1 MSVIANRYLS
11 ALGNIV
17 PSLVVIILLVFN
29 AACGREEARTLD
41 DGEFQQIYGDIL
53 LLGELHRQ
61 DSTALHNAL
70 DSLLDAHAIDTTL
83 LFETAREIIVDKQRS
98 DELYRGVIE
107 RYEARI
113 APPDTGVH
121 ASDSLP
127 ETADPPD
134 RRAPALDIPR

>member
-1 MSVIANRYLS
+1 MIANRYLS
-11 ALGNIV
+11 ALGNNV

-29 AACGREEARTLD
+29 TACGREDTRTLD

-53 LLGELHRQ
+53 FLGELYRQ
-61 DSTALHNAL
+61 DSTALHAAL
-70 DSLLDAHAIDTTL
+70 DSLLDAHTIDTTV

-121 ASDSLP
+121 AGDSLP
-127 ETADPPD
+127 QAADPSE